1 MNIASKEILI
11 SVGEASGDLHAS
23 NLIKSVLQIDPTIKF
38 YGMGGTLMQQ
48 AGAELLLNCNELALI
63 GVFEIITKLPKILRA
78 KKIMQKALLQDKPD
92 LLILVDY
99 AGFNLRLAKYA
110 KKLGIKVLYYISP
123 KLWASLP
130 GRVKKIKRDVDL
142 MAVIFPFEVE
152 FYKKWQVPVKFAGN
166 PLVEIVK
173 PSAPKII
180 SQNKIIGLLPGSRKS
195 EIKYLLPVMLK
206 AAEIIKKQEPTAQFV
221 LPLASSLTEKD
232 INKYLQNTSLKIQI
246 TYKNTY
252 DVMYSCDAI
261 IAASGTATLEIALL
275 AIPMVITYKV
285 STLNYWLIKA
295 FIKIPYVGL
304 CNIVA
309 QEKIVQELL
318 QHDATPEKLSAE
330 ILKILHDENYRQ
342 NMITQLQKIKMQL
355 DGSNKENIAE
365 IIINIMK
372 MRP

>member
-1 MNIASKEILI
+1 
-11 SVGEASGDLHAS
+11 
-23 NLIKSVLQIDPTIKF
+23 
-38 YGMGGTLMQQ
+38 
-48 AGAELLLNCNELALI
+48 
-63 GVFEIITKLPKILRA
+63 
-78 KKIMQKALLQDKPD
+78 
-92 LLILVDY
+92 
-99 AGFNLRLAKYA
+99 
-110 KKLGIKVLYYISP
+110 
-123 KLWASLP
+123 
-130 GRVKKIKRDVDL
+130 
-142 MAVIFPFEVE
+142 
-152 FYKKWQVPVKFAGN
+152 
-166 PLVEIVK
+166 
-173 PSAPKII
+173 
-180 SQNKIIGLLPGSRKS
+180 
-195 EIKYLLPVMLK
+195 
-206 AAEIIKKQEPTAQFV
+206 
-221 LPLASSLTEKD
+221 
-232 INKYLQNTSLKIQI
+232 
-246 TYKNTY
+246 
-252 DVMYSCDAI
+252 MYSCDAI

-372 MRP
+372 MRT